1 MREGGACCLLGAQDE
16 SEANRGAMPEW
27 RDRRGPVSCLLQMF
41 GWRFTT
47 GQQKD
52 DAFMIIY
59 AVCRF
64 FALISKNNKEKV

>member
-1 MREGGACCLLGAQDE
+1 MR
-16 SEANRGAMPEW
+16 EW
-27 RDRRGPVSCLLQMF
+27 RDRRESVSCLLRLF
-41 GWRFTT
+41 GWPFTT

-59 AVCRF
+59 AACRF